1 MTFFVA
7 KSRPFRVFGRSAGKH
22 AAARGTANMLPR
34 PAEPEPKPRRP
45 AHAVS
50 APRLTGSHASQ
61 EKAAPHANQEKAA

>member
-7 KSRPFRVFGRSAGKH
+7 KGRPFRVFGRSAGKH
-22 AAARGTANMLPR
+22 AARGTANVMPR

-50 APRLTGSHASQ
+50 TPRLTGSHANH
-61 EKAAPHANQEKAA
+61 ERAA